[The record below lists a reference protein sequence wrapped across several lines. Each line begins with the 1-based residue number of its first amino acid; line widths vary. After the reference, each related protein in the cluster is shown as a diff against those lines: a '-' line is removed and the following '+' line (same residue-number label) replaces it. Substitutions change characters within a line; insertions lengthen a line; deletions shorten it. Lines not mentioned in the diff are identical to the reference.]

1 MAPVPGAGGEWM
13 VERLRGSAGELHSRP
28 LEVGSRPLWSWLEV
42 TGPAVV
48 LGGGQDGDV
57 IERERAERAGVEIC
71 RRRGGGTLV
80 WLDRDSIWFDV
91 SISSSDPRW
100 ETDVGRAFLW
110 LGEFLAGA
118 MGSLGVS
125 ADVRTGGLRSG
136 PWSDL
141 LCFGGLGPGELTV
154 GGRKLVG
161 LSQRRTRAGARFQGV
176 VYPRWRP
183 DALRGLVDPRSWG
196 GRGIRAADLALGLE
210 DLGLTADDFRRAVD
224 DRLGS

>member
-1 MAPVPGAGGEWM
+1 MEY
-13 VERLRGSAGELHSRP
+13 LRGSAGELHSRP
-28 LEVGSRPLWSWLEV
+28 LEVGSLPLWSWLEV

-48 LGGGQDGDV
+48 LGSGQADDV
-57 IERERAERAGVEIC
+57 IERERALRAGVEIC

-80 WLDRDSIWFDV
+80 WLDRNSIWFDV

-100 ETDVGRAFLW
+100 DEDVGRAFLW
-110 LGEFLAGA
+110 LGEFLAGVLE
-118 MGSLGVS
+118 SLGVS
-125 ADVRTGGLRSG
+125 AEVGTGGLRSG

-161 LSQRRTRAGARFQGV
+161 LSQRRTRVGARFQGV

-183 DALRGLVDPRSWG
+183 DDLRDLVDPRSWD
-196 GRGIRAADLALGLE
+196 GRRGRASDLAVGLE
-210 DLGLTADDFRRAVD
+210 DLGLTTQDFRRAVGA
-224 DRLGS
+224 RLGF